1 MTGSWN
7 STKKFNREALEW
19 DENPQRRLIAEKVG
33 KAILETGKSAGWIN
47 ALEIGCGTGLV
58 SLLIAPHTEKLT
70 AIDTSREM
78 VEVLRHKISKSG
90 ISNIRVLCSDLET
103 FTACAGKEERFD
115 LIYCSMSL
123 HHIQDTGAVIGSF
136 SNLLAQ
142 GGTLAIADLEPEDG
156 SFHEDPAENVHHGFE
171 RSTLSGLFSRNGLGE
186 TSFRTIH
193 IIRKPGR
200 NSAMAEYP
208 LFLATS
214 STII

>member
-7 STKKFNREALEW
+7 STQKFNNEALQW
-19 DENPQRRLIAEKVG
+19 DENPQRRLIAEVVG
-33 KAILETGKSAGWIN
+33 TAIVETEKSAGWKN

-78 VEVLRHKISKSG
+78 VEVLRHKISESG
-90 ISNIRVLCSDLET
+90 ISNIRIFCSDLEA
-103 FTACAGKEERFD
+103 FTAGAEQEDRFD

-123 HHIQDTGAVIGSF
+123 HHIQDTGAVIASF
-136 SNLLAQ
+136 SNLLAP

-156 SFHEDPAENVHHGFE
+156 SFHDDPAENVHHGFE
-171 RSTLSGLFSRNGLGE
+171 RSMLSGLFSRNGLRE

-200 NSAMAEYP
+200 NNEIAEYP
-208 LFLATS
+208 VFLATA